1 MQDRESQRFLS
12 RQPMGLRPNCCHAVC
27 RSAISVLLVLP
38 FLVFGMGRAAI
49 AADVSVGKIEVSGP
63 WSRATPGGARVGAG
77 YLTIRNLGGKA
88 DRLVSGTAEI
98 AERVEVHAMRV
109 TDGIMRMRRL
119 TKGLEIGPSATI
131 EFKPGGYHFMFVG
144 LKRPIVKGESIR
156 ASLVFENA
164 GKVEITFVAQGI
176 GSPGPK

>member
-1 MQDRESQRFLS
+1 
-12 RQPMGLRPNCCHAVC
+12 MG
-27 RSAISVLLVLP
+27 
-38 FLVFGMGRAAI
+38 GAAN
-49 AADVSVGKIEVSGP
+49 AAEVSVGKIKISRL

-77 YLTIRNLGGKA
+77 YLTIRNLGSKS
-88 DRLVSGTAEI
+88 DRLVSGKAEI
-98 AERVEVHAMRV
+98 AERVEVHSMRV

-119 TKGLEIGPSATI
+119 TQGLEIGPIATI

-156 ASLVFENA
+156 ASLVFEIA
-164 GKVEITFVAQGI
+164 GEVEVTFVAEGI